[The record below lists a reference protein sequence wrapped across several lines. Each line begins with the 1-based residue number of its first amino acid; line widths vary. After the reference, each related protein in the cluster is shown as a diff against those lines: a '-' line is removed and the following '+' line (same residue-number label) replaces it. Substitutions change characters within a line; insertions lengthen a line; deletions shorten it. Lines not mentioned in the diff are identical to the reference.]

1 MTKHSIAMRLQR
13 QRQLNDALDAYLE
26 WRQQCNAV
34 WNAYSDWAAGR
45 ESDAALRYS
54 QYSAALD
61 REERA
66 SELYVGL
73 IERATAGVGG

>member
-1 MTKHSIAMRLQR
+1 MASTPIAMRSQR
-13 QRQLNDALDAYLE
+13 QRQVNDAMDAYLE

-34 WNAYSDWAAGR
+34 WDAYSYWAAGR
-45 ESDAALRYS
+45 ASDAALRYS
-54 QYSAALD
+54 EYSAALD

-73 IERATAGVGG
+73 IRRATAGVRG